1 MRLLRVFKEQRN
13 TMQRDIS
20 LEVWN
25 DVVGDVLEAEAE
37 ERFLQRRLLD

>member
-1 MRLLRVFKEQRN
+1 
-13 TMQRDIS
+13 MQRDIS

-25 DVVGDVLEAEAE
+25 DVVGDVLDAEAE